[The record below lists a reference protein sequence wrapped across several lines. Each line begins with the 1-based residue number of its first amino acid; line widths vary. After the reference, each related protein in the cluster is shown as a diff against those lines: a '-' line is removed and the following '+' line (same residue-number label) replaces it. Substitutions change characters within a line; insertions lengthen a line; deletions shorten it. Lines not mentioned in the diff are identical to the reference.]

1 MTNAVLQ
8 AIADRRSNRGY
19 APRQLTEEELGAI
32 LTAAVQ
38 APSARNTQPWHFS
51 VVQNAALLKEF
62 SDDYNALQKADPG
75 RDILFFEAPTVVF
88 ISTPIEAPTKFSQID
103 CGIAA
108 QNMALD
114 GALHWPGQRHPRPA
128 HGRVQERKGARA
140 TKRPSASRR
149 ATRSPSPWPWASRR
163 LPRRR
168 MWCGRASLPAC
179 EEPDLEPLARLQK
192 VFRGA
197 A

>member
-62 SDDYNALQKADPG
+62 SDDYNRLQKADPG
-75 RDILFFEAPTVVF
+75 QDILFFGAPTVVF
-88 ISTPIEAPTKFSQID
+88 ISTPVEAPTRFSQID

-108 QNMALD
+108 QNMALAAHSIGLGSVILGRPMD
-114 GALHWPGQRHPRPA
+114 VFQSENGARYAKAFGFPEGYTFAIAVALGEPA
-128 HGRVQERKGARA
+128 VSKEAHVVRKGLI
-140 TKRPSASRR
+140 
-149 ATRSPSPWPWASRR
+149 TR
-163 LPRRR
+163 
-168 MWCGRASLPAC
+168 
-179 EEPDLEPLARLQK
+179 
-192 VFRGA
+192 V
-197 A
+197 

>member
-19 APRQLTEEELGAI
+19 APRQLTEEELSAI
-32 LTAAVQ
+32 LTAAMQ
-38 APSARNTQPWHFS
+38 APSARNSQPWHFS

-62 SDDYNALQKADPG
+62 SDDYNALQSADPG
-75 RDILFFEAPTVVF
+75 RDILFFAAPTVVF

-108 QNMALD
+108 QNMAL
-114 GALHWPGQRHPRPA
+114 
-128 HGRVQERKGARA
+128 
-140 TKRPSASRR
+140 
-149 ATRSPSPWPWASRR
+149 
-163 LPRRR
+163 
-168 MWCGRASLPAC
+168 
-179 EEPDLEPLARLQK
+179 
-192 VFRGA
+192 A

>member
-62 SDDYNALQKADPG
+62 SDDYNALQTADPG
-75 RDILFFEAPTVVF
+75 RDILFFAAPTVVF

-108 QNMALD
+108 QNMAVLRPLGVRWRD
-114 GALHWPGQRHPRPA
+114 YLAARGFVAAFCALTLRLRFPAHAAVAAAMARLEAGALETSTLAAMLLLVPA
-128 HGRVQERKGARA
+128 LLAVARDGRKIA
-140 TKRPSASRR
+140 
-149 ATRSPSPWPWASRR
+149 
-163 LPRRR
+163 
-168 MWCGRASLPAC
+168 
-179 EEPDLEPLARLQK
+179 EEKPNS
-192 VFRGA
+192 
-197 A
+197 